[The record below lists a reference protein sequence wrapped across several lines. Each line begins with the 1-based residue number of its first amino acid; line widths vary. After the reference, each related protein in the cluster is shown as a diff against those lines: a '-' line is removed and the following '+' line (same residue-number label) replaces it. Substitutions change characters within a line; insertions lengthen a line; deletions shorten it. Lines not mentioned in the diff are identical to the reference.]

1 MVNDYCQIDIGSHC
15 GQRVVVLHP
24 YSDLLVYRQPGRLP
38 HGRAHGDAH
47 QLTRGPGIADGS
59 TVRHPLPR
67 LHLGLLQGKLYHEV
81 RWEMLHSIPFHF
93 IPLYVLVQAICL
105 YQVFTRTP
113 TLGTMRIFLANIKI
127 VVERH
132 ERWI

>member
-1 MVNDYCQIDIGSHC
+1 MPFADVKPHLMVNYHFQINIGSHC
-15 GQRVVVLHP
+15 GERVVVLHP
-24 YSDLLVYRQPGRLP
+24 HSDLLVYRQPGRLP

-81 RWEMLHSIPFHF
+81 RWEMLHSIPISFHTTLRTNPRYLL
-93 IPLYVLVQAICL
+93 IPGVH
-105 YQVFTRTP
+105 
-113 TLGTMRIFLANIKI
+113 LGSDIGNQTYISSK
-127 VVERH
+127 H
-132 ERWI
+132 